1 MAKSKTRKNSKKK
14 QKENEILIYV
24 YALLMITLSLIGG
37 LQIGFVGQLLT
48 GCVTFVFGTL
58 YGIFYGV
65 VILFAILLLMKKS
78 FQEIPLNYSIGVCV
92 LLTAWLIAAGVP
104 NDTSLK
110 GMGVLS
116 TYVSNAGAIFAGEL
130 AAQGGLVGAMLVS
143 VSSFLFD
150 YTGTWIVVVAMLV
163 LGLILLASG
172 AFMDWMATTK
182 EKLKEPLQS
191 AKEESKAKRARKK
204 EEREEKRQA
213 KMVDIRADE
222 TPVSNKSSLLD
233 EMSIDDRVKKGQI
246 SFLEAD
252 EFRDVVDSHE
262 DLEILSEDIDMSLK
276 DAPASLKPMST
287 AKTMSEDQRIINET
301 IGQED
306 TFVSS
311 YTEDYSQYKLPK
323 LTLLKDTG
331 KKGKSIHNINAANE
345 SGRRLIEILD
355 QFGVKASLV
364 ATHIGPA
371 VTKFEIKPDLGVRVN
386 KISNLQYDI
395 KMALAAKDIRIEA
408 PIPGKSAVGI
418 EIPNLEKTSV
428 AMKELMKNIPEK
440 YDDKKLTF
448 ALGKDLMGN
457 CVYGE
462 LNKMPHLLIAG
473 ATGSGKSVCVNTI
486 ITSLLMRSR
495 PDEVKLLL
503 VDPKKVE
510 FTPYREIP
518 HLLGPVITDG
528 EEANRALKVV
538 VNMMDNRYELFSMAG
553 VRNIA
558 GYNNYIEQHP
568 EENLQ
573 KMPWIVVIID
583 ELADLMLVAAKE
595 VESSIQRITQL
606 ARAAGIHLIVA
617 TQRPSVDVITGIIK
631 ANIPSRIAFAVS
643 SAVDSRT
650 ILDQVGAEK
659 LLGLGDMLYIPVGEQ
674 VATRV
679 QGAFVSDEEV
689 AQICDF
695 VSKQAKPKF
704 DDAFLRLEALDGGI
718 GATSSNANH
727 DDPLYEEVKD
737 FIIQTRKASTSLVQR
752 KFSIGYARAARLI
765 DVLEE
770 RGIIGPARGSKPR
783 EVYAKSM
790 SEEDSDE

>member
-1 MAKSKTRKNSKKK
+1 MAKSKTKKNNHKK
-14 QKENEILIYV
+14 QKENETLIYIYTV
-24 YALLMITLSLIGG
+24 LMIALSLIGG
-37 LQIGFVGQLLT
+37 LKIGMVGQFLT
-48 GCVTFVFGTL
+48 GCVKYVFGNL
-58 YGIFYGV
+58 YGIFYAI
-65 VILFAILLLMKKS
+65 VIIYAVLLMMKKNI
-78 FQEIPLNYSIGVCV
+78 QEIPFNYAVGVLAILIGWLAAASIPGDH
-92 LLTAWLIAAGVP
+92 TI
-104 NDTSLK
+104 K

-116 TYVSNAGAIFAGEL
+116 NYITHTAAIYSGEL
-130 AAQGGLVGAMLVS
+130 AAGGGLLGALIVS
-143 VSSFLFD
+143 VCSFLFD
-150 YTGTWIVVVAMLV
+150 YPGTYILLVALFL
-163 LGLILLASG
+163 LGFILLASG
-172 AFMDWMATTK
+172 AFMEWMASAK
-182 EKLKEPLQS
+182 NKIKEPL
-191 AKEESKAKRARKK
+191 ANARQENKQRRSQKK
-204 EEREEKRQA
+204 ETKKAEKHQA
-213 KMVDIRADE
+213 KMADIQADMPKE
-222 TPVSNKSSLLD
+222 KKESSILAQ
-233 EMSIDDRVKKGQI
+233 MSLDDRVKKGQI

-252 EFRDVVDSHE
+252 EFREMVQEPNE
-262 DLEILSEDIDMSLK
+262 DLEILSEDIDMA
-276 DAPASLKPMST
+276 APLPSVRQTS
-287 AKTMSEDQRIINET
+287 SEDQRIINET
-301 IGQED
+301 IGKED
-306 TFVSS
+306 TFVSA
-311 YTEDYSQYKLPK
+311 YVEDYSKYKLPR
-323 LTLLKDTG
+323 LSLLKETAR
-331 KKGKSIHNINAANE
+331 KGKSITNINAANE

-355 QFGVKASLV
+355 QFGVRATLI

-418 EIPNLEKTSV
+418 EIPNLEKTAVSL
-428 AMKELMKNIPEK
+428 KELMKNMPER
-440 YDDKKLTF
+440 YADKKLTF
-448 ALGKDLMGN
+448 ALGKDLMGT

-486 ITSLLMRSR
+486 ITSLLMKTK

-510 FTPYREIP
+510 FTPYREVP

-528 EEANRALKVV
+528 EDANRALKVI
-538 VNMMDNRYELFSMAG
+538 VNMMDQRYELFSMAG
-553 VRNIA
+553 VRNIT
-558 GYNNYIEQHP
+558 GYNAYLDAHP
-568 EENLQ
+568 DDGLQ

-659 LLGLGDMLYIPVGEQ
+659 LLGFGDMLYIPVGEQ

-679 QGAFVSDEEV
+679 QGAFVSDDEV
-689 AQICDF
+689 AAICEF
-695 VSKQAKPKF
+695 VSRQAKPKF
-704 DDAFLRLEALDGGI
+704 DDAFLRLELLDGGI
-718 GATSSNANH
+718 GATNTSSH
-727 DDPLYEEVKD
+727 DDPLYEEVKS
-737 FIIQTRKASTSLVQR
+737 FVIQSRKASTSLVQR

-770 RGIIGPARGSKPR
+770 NGIIGPARGSKPR
-783 EVYAKSM
+783 EVYVKNK
-790 SEEDSDE
+790 EEEAEEFLL

>member
-1 MAKSKTRKNSKKK
+1 MAKSKSRKNNAKK
-14 QKENEILIYV
+14 QKENEILLYV
-24 YALLMITLSLIGG
+24 YAMFMITLSLIGA

-48 GCVTFVFGTL
+48 GSVKYIFGNL

-65 VILFAILLLMKKS
+65 VFLFAILIMMKKS
-78 FQEIPLNYSIGVCV
+78 FQEIPLNYSVGIIV
-92 LLTAWLIAAGVP
+92 LLVAWLIAASIP
-104 NDTSLK
+104 NDASLK

-116 TYVSNAGAIFAGEL
+116 AYVRESSAIFAGEL
-130 AAQGGLVGAMLVS
+130 AAGGGLIGAMLVS

-150 YTGTWIVVVAMLV
+150 YTGTWIVIVALV
-163 LGLILLASG
+163 TLGLILLASG
-172 AFMDWMATTK
+172 AFMEWMSQAKTK
-182 EKLKEPLQS
+182 ISEPLAAAHSQN
-191 AKEESKAKRARKK
+191 KERRMQKKEARK
-204 EEREEKRQA
+204 EA
-213 KMVDIRADE
+213 KQQTKMANIRADDDE
-222 TPVSNKSSLLD
+222 EADVIGDSLSL
-233 EMSIDDRVKKGQI
+233 EDRIQKGQI

-252 EFRDVVDSHE
+252 EYQEPTDTEALD
-262 DLEILSEDIDMSLK
+262 ILNEQL
-276 DAPASLKPMST
+276 PMAAEET
-287 AKTMSEDQRIINET
+287 AAKLTPMAKQKTEDQRIIEET
-301 IGQED
+301 IGKPD
-306 TFVSS
+306 HFVSAFA
-311 YTEDYSQYKLPK
+311 TDYSKYKLPR
-323 LTLLKDTG
+323 LSLLKDSE
-331 KKGKSIHNINAANE
+331 KKGKSLSNINAANE

-355 QFGVKASLV
+355 QFGVKASLI

-371 VTKFEIKPDLGVRVN
+371 VTKFEVKPDLGVRVN

-418 EIPNLEKTSV
+418 EIPNVEKTTVS
-428 AMKELMKNIPEK
+428 MKELMKQMPAK
-440 YDDKKLTF
+440 YDDKKLAV

-457 CVYGE
+457 GVYGE

-486 ITSLLMRSR
+486 ITSLLMRTK

-518 HLLGPVITDG
+518 HLIGPVITDG
-528 EEANRALKVV
+528 EEANRALKVI

-558 GYNNYIEQHP
+558 GYNSYIENHP
-568 EENLQ
+568 EEGLS
-573 KMPWIVVIID
+573 KLPWIVVIID

-631 ANIPSRIAFAVS
+631 ANIPSRIAFAVT

-650 ILDQVGAEK
+650 ILDQIGAEK
-659 LLGLGDMLYIPVGEQ
+659 LLGYGDMLYIPVGEQ

-679 QGAFVSDEEV
+679 QGAFVSDDEV
-689 AQICDF
+689 AAIAGF
-695 VSKQAKPKF
+695 VSKQAKPKYE
-704 DDAFLRLEALDGGI
+704 DAFLRLEALDGGI
-718 GATSSNANH
+718 EATSGSQSH
-727 DDPLYEEVKD
+727 DDPLYDEVKD
-737 FIIQTRKASTSLVQR
+737 FVIQTRKASTSLVQR

-783 EVYAKSM
+783 EVYAKN
-790 SEEDSDE
+790 SEEDMDE